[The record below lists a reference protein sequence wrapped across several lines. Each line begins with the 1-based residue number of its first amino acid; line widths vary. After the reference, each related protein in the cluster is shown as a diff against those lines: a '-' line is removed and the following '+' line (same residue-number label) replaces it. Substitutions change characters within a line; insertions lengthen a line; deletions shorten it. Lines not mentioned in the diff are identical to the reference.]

1 MKAIVT
7 GGAGFIGSH
16 LVKKLI
22 DLGWQVIV
30 IDNFSTGSLENIE
43 GLDCQIIEEDVS
55 NISIQDWQIE
65 HDALFHLAAPV
76 SVEESLNN
84 PKKYY
89 DQILRGTANIVD
101 WSLQQG
107 NRDVIIASTAAIYGD
122 SEDLPYIESGSIDPI
137 SPYAKAKHMTELLL
151 KEEYEKRPFKGTA
164 LRFFNVF
171 GEGQR
176 NEGGYLSA
184 VPIFLNQYESFE
196 PITVTGDGK
205 QTRDFIY
212 VGDVVEACIS
222 AYTDISENGIQV
234 MNVAS
239 GQETSIMDLAEAFG
253 GEIIMDLCPFPIG
266 LTRSINLGVKSG
278 FFSIFVVSTSMTIC
292 WSG

>member
-22 DLGWQVIV
+22 DLGWQVTV

-43 GLDCQIIEEDVS
+43 GLDCQIIKEDVN
-55 NISIQDWQIE
+55 NISIQDWKIK

-184 VPIFLNQYESFE
+184 VPVFLNQYESFE

-253 GEIIMDLCPFPIG
+253 GEIIHIPERLEPKRSVADITKIKSTLSWKP
-266 LTRSINLGVKSG
+266 LTRLLTWVKQ
-278 FFSIFVVSTSMTIC
+278 IK
-292 WSG
+292 

>member
-22 DLGWQVIV
+22 DLGWQVTV

-101 WSLQQG
+101 WSLKQG

-222 AYTDISENGIQV
+222 AYTDISENGIQI

-253 GEIIMDLCPFPIG
+253 GEIIHIPERLEPKRSVADITKIKSTLSWKP
-266 LTRSINLGVKSG
+266 LTRLLTWVKQ
-278 FFSIFVVSTSMTIC
+278 IK
-292 WSG
+292 

>member
-22 DLGWQVIV
+22 NLGWQVTV

-43 GLDCQIIEEDVS
+43 GLDCQIIEEDVN
-55 NISIQDWQIE
+55 NISIQDWQIK
-65 HDALFHLAAPV
+65 HNALFHLAAPV

-253 GEIIMDLCPFPIG
+253 GEIIHIPERLEPKRSVADITKIKSTLSWKP
-266 LTRSINLGVKSG
+266 LTRLLTWVKQ
-278 FFSIFVVSTSMTIC
+278 IK
-292 WSG
+292 

>member
-22 DLGWQVIV
+22 NLGWQVTV
-30 IDNFSTGSLENIE
+30 IDNFSTGSLENLE
-43 GLDCQIIEEDVS
+43 GLTCQIIEDDIL
-55 NISIQDWQIE
+55 NITLEEWQIE
-65 HDALFHLAAPV
+65 HDVLFHLAAPV

-101 WSLQQG
+101 WSLEQG
-107 NRDVIIASTAAIYGD
+107 NRDIIIASTAAIYGD

-151 KEEYEKRPFKGTA
+151 KEEYENRPFKGTA
-164 LRFFNVF
+164 LRFFNVY

-212 VGDVVEACIS
+212 VGDVVQACIS
-222 AYTDISENGIQV
+222 AYTDTSENGIQI

-253 GEIIMDLCPFPIG
+253 GEIIHIPERLEPRRSVADITKIKTTLGWKPI
-266 LTRSINLGVKSG
+266 TRLLNWVKN
-278 FFSIFVVSTSMTIC
+278 IK
-292 WSG
+292 